1 MKKTDYRFI
10 VALGVLGLA
19 LHVAPALGARPPT
32 MVSGS
37 VTAIQA
43 RSVVV
48 NGVSY
53 DVQLQGGALHQ
64 LGQLHVGDRV
74 LLVLTGRKGAAQ
86 VSAIRVQNG
95 R

>member
-1 MKKTDYRFI
+1 MKQTNYRLV
-10 VALGVLGLA
+10 VALGALGLA
-19 LHVAPALGARPPT
+19 LHAAPALSARPPA

-53 DVQLQGGALHQ
+53 EVQLQGSALHQ

-74 LLVLTGRKGAAQ
+74 QLVLTGRKGAAQ